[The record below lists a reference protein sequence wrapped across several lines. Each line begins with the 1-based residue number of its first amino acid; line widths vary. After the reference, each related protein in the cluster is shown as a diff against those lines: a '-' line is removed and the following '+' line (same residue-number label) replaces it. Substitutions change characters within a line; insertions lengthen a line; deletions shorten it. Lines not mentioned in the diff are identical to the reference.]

1 MTNFLNFI
9 RDDAGAVTIDWV
21 ALTAGILILGVG
33 VVAALF
39 DEVQTLVDGME
50 SNLLEAETGN
60 SIDNS

>member
-39 DEVQTLVDGME
+39 DEVQDVVDNME
-50 SNLLEAETGN
+50 SNIADSTQGSTITN
-60 SIDNS
+60 

>member
-33 VVAALF
+33 IVAALF

-50 SNLLEAETGN
+50 SNLLQADDGLTV
-60 SIDNS
+60 S